1 MFRRIGAAL
10 VCLLCALP
18 VFAHEP
24 IVLDARRATPG
35 LHLELSE
42 LPRTA
47 DSATPRYRLYTVG
60 LPRGV
65 IFGVW
70 TKDFGH
76 SFHEVASGFQ
86 VDEFGKLVSSK
97 RGSPQRLD
105 ELAFDPGPYP
115 RGAIWE
121 VALVSEDRALTAFA
135 KVIPYPITA
144 RDEPC
149 SLSLELVTQRG
160 ERFVA
165 SGDGFPPGD
174 EVITQSQYSE
184 RIIQKR
190 RRISPEGLLPPDAF
204 SHAAIGSDRTARYAV
219 VARSCQVAVDY
230 KWGEAALVRR

>member
-1 MFRRIGAAL
+1 MFGRIGAAL

-35 LHLELSE
+35 LRLELTE

-47 DSATPRYRLYTVG
+47 DSAVPRYRMYTVG

-76 SFHEVASGFQ
+76 SFHELASGFQ
-86 VDEFGKLVSSK
+86 VDEFGNLVSSK
-97 RGSPQRLD
+97 TGRPQRL
-105 ELAFDPGPYP
+105 EEMSFEAGPYP

-121 VALVSEDRALTAFA
+121 VALVSVDRALTAFA

-144 RDEPC
+144 RDGPC
-149 SLSLELVTQRG
+149 TLSLELVTQRG

-165 SGDGFPPGD
+165 SGAGFPPGE

-184 RIIQKR
+184 SIIQKR
-190 RRISPEGLLPPDAF
+190 RRISPEGLLPPDVV
-204 SHAAIGSDRTARYAV
+204 SHAAIGSDRSARYTII
-219 VARSCQVAVDY
+219 ARSCQVVVDY
-230 KWGEAALVRR
+230 EWGEAALVRR